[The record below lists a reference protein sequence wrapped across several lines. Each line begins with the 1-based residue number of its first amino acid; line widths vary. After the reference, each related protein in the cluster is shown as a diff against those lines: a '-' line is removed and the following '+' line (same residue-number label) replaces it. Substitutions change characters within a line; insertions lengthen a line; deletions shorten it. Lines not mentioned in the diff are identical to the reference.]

1 MILTLKELAEH
12 LKVNERT
19 ILRMREN
26 GQIEGV
32 KIGGQWRFNGSQID
46 RMLFPSA
53 SPSDEH
59 IVIPQSP
66 VGIPLSRTMDESRVI
81 MNLHGTTIEDVI
93 EELTNPK
100 IFANLVLD
108 IRDLQEKCI
117 ARERILSTAVGNG
130 IAVPHPRDPIP
141 TLQMPG
147 CIVYGYSKK
156 GVDFNAPDGKPVHFF
171 FLLCSQNI
179 ELHLHMMR
187 YLASIL
193 RNPQFIE
200 ACQKA
205 AKPAAAAHTLSLAQA
220 ATDPTSEPTSYQQ
233 LLKLSLFYISSIYL
247 PLSHGIRRKHLS
259 RKTT

>member
-59 IVIPQSP
+59 IAIPQSP

-81 MNLHGTTIEDVI
+81 MNLHGTDIEEII

-100 IFANLVLD
+100 IFSNLV
-108 IRDLQEKCI
+108 QCF
-117 ARERILSTAVGNG
+117 A
-130 IAVPHPRDPIP
+130 
-141 TLQMPG
+141 
-147 CIVYGYSKK
+147 
-156 GVDFNAPDGKPVHFF
+156 
-171 FLLCSQNI
+171 QN
-179 ELHLHMMR
+179 
-187 YLASIL
+187 
-193 RNPQFIE
+193 
-200 ACQKA
+200 
-205 AKPAAAAHTLSLAQA
+205 
-220 ATDPTSEPTSYQQ
+220 
-233 LLKLSLFYISSIYL
+233 KLSARQAVSIRSNDL
-247 PLSHGIRRKHLS
+247 NKIVFNHVM
-259 RKTT
+259 

>member
-59 IVIPQSP
+59 IAIPQSP

-81 MNLHGTTIEDVI
+81 MNLHGTDIEEII

-100 IFANLVLD
+100 IFSNLVLD

-117 ARERILSTAVGNG
+117 ARERILSTSRA
-130 IAVPHPRDPIP
+130 A
-141 TLQMPG
+141 
-147 CIVYGYSKK
+147 SSS
-156 GVDFNAPDGKPVHFF
+156 F
-171 FLLCSQNI
+171 FL
-179 ELHLHMMR
+179 
-187 YLASIL
+187 
-193 RNPQFIE
+193 
-200 ACQKA
+200 
-205 AKPAAAAHTLSLAQA
+205 
-220 ATDPTSEPTSYQQ
+220 
-233 LLKLSLFYISSIYL
+233 
-247 PLSHGIRRKHLS
+247 
-259 RKTT
+259 

>member
-59 IVIPQSP
+59 IAIPQSP

-81 MNLHGTTIEDVI
+81 MNLHGTDIEEII

-100 IFANLVLD
+100 IFSNLVLD

-187 YLASIL
+187 CLASIL
-193 RNPQFIE
+193 RVPQFIE
-200 ACQKA
+200 ACQKG
-205 AKPAAAAHTLSLAQA
+205 AKPADIVKAVIEQETANFLHR
-220 ATDPTSEPTSYQQ
+220 DPEEDFEQ
-233 LLKLSLFYISSIYL
+233 
-247 PLSHGIRRKHLS
+247 
-259 RKTT
+259 